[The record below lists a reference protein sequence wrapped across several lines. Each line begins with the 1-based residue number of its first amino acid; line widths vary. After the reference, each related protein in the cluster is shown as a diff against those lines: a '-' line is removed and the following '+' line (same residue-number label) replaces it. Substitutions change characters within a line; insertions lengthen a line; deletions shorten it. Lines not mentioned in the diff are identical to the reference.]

1 MQQKDKIFLW
11 AFNSD
16 FWLYLQ
22 VKELRQVPTM
32 GSHTAARSIAFYF
45 GTRFLSRSEN
55 NHVHMKGFGLF
66 FIVHEG
72 HVGNTAM
79 SSSLI

>member
-1 MQQKDKIFLW
+1 
-11 AFNSD
+11 
-16 FWLYLQ
+16 
-22 VKELRQVPTM
+22 M